1 MLGEQAANEQLV
13 EIDLVGVHHRRHHI
27 TSADLESRSSGSSEN
42 GGTAANQ
49 SFGGSPDPRPNI
61 VAVKEIGTARIEAFS
76 DGVFAIAA
84 TLLVLE
90 IGVGSTGGA
99 RLGHKL
105 LEIWPSYLAYATSFV
120 TIGIIWINHHHNM
133 RAIGRADRSFMFV
146 NLLLLLDVAFIPFP
160 TKLVADYLNRPG
172 ERPAVIAYA
181 ATLLVMA
188 LLYTVWW
195 RYARTGRRL
204 IAATASEAELR
215 AIDRGFAPGL
225 PAYVVVFVLAF
236 FSPLAAVILTLVLAA
251 FYLPSATLFAGP
263 AE

>member
-1 MLGEQAANEQLV
+1 M
-13 EIDLVGVHHRRHHI
+13 
-27 TSADLESRSSGSSEN
+27 
-42 GGTAANQ
+42 
-49 SFGGSPDPRPNI
+49 
-61 VAVKEIGTARIEAFS
+61 KEIGTVRIEAFS

-90 IGVGSTGGA
+90 ISVGSTDGA
-99 RLGHKL
+99 QLGQKL
-105 LEIWPSYLAYATSFV
+105 ASIWPSYLAYVTSFV

-133 RAIGRADRSFMFV
+133 RTISHADRTFMFV

-160 TKLVADYLNRPG
+160 TRLVADYLNQTG

-181 ATLLVMA
+181 GTLLVMA
-188 LLYTVWW
+188 VLYTIWW

-204 IAATASEAELR
+204 IAESVSEPELR

-225 PAYVVVFVLAF
+225 PLYVIVFALAF

-251 FYLPSATLFAGP
+251 FYLPSATLFANR
-263 AE
+263 